1 MRSLGGLRRAFSLL
15 EVMIATAIL
24 AASAMVLL
32 SLISLGTRFGSKA
45 ETRISALVQ
54 AVSIM
59 DESVLAVY
67 SGTAQDSFSSVLAG
81 PEPRAYRVV
90 IEPVTMVEEGSLS
103 SSFDPSGENASLG
116 AQGNF
121 SNPFG
126 TSQLGPGNATSPL
139 TPSAPPPPPPS
150 ELISITVEL
159 YDAADAASLGAT
171 DSKPLVQLQR
181 LLRRQPASDS
191 SAGESNAGN
200 SGLSSSSLSRG
211 Q

>member
-67 SGTAQDSFSSVLAG
+67 SGTAQESFSSVLGG

-90 IEPVTMVEEGSLS
+90 IEPVTMIEEGSLS
-103 SSFDPSGENASLG
+103 TSFDPSGENASRG
-116 AQGNF
+116 GQGNF
-121 SNPFG
+121 STPFG
-126 TSQLGPGNATSPL
+126 TSQIGSGNAASPL
-139 TPSAPPPPPPS
+139 NPPAPIPPPPS

-159 YDAADAASLGAT
+159 YDAADGASLGAT

-191 SAGESNAGN
+191 NAGD

-211 Q
+211 L

>member
-139 TPSAPPPPPPS
+139 TPSAPPPS

>member
-67 SGTAQDSFSSVLAG
+67 AGTAQDSFSSVLAG

-139 TPSAPPPPPPS
+139 TPSAAPPS

-200 SGLSSSSLSRG
+200 SGLSSSSLSRR

>member
-1 MRSLGGLRRAFSLL
+1 MIRSGGLRRAFSLL

-45 ETRISALVQ
+45 ETRINALVQ

-59 DESVLAVY
+59 DETVLAVY
-67 SGTAQDSFSSVLAG
+67 AGTAQESFSSVLGG

-90 IEPVTMVEEGSLS
+90 IEPITMVEEGSLS
-103 SSFDPSGENASLG
+103 SSFDPSGENVSLG
-116 AQGNF
+116 GQGNF
-121 SNPFG
+121 ANPIG
-126 TSQLGPGNATSPL
+126 ANQLGPGNASSPL
-139 TPSAPPPPPPS
+139 APSTPVPPPPS

-159 YDAADAASLGAT
+159 YDSADTASLGAT

-181 LLRRQPASDS
+181 LLRRQPT
-191 SAGESNAGN
+191 GESGYGD
-200 SGLSSSSLSRG
+200 SGLSNSSLSRG
-211 Q
+211 L